1 MEWSI
6 FNYKELVMTRYLMI
20 VFLMMAAGCRSM
32 EKSNSSYTVETVTRT
47 AVNPYDGQLVDKIDL
62 SITLRKQW

>member
-6 FNYKELVMTRYLMI
+6 FNYKELVMAKYLI
-20 VFLMMAAGCRSM
+20 VFLMLIAGCRSV
-32 EKSNSSYTVETVTRT
+32 EKSSYVVESVTRT
-47 AVNPYDGQLVDKIDL
+47 SVNPYDGQLVDKIDL

>member
-1 MEWSI
+1 
-6 FNYKELVMTRYLMI
+6 MTRYLMI

-32 EKSNSSYTVETVTRT
+32 EKSSSSYTVETVTRT